1 MKKKLLVLNHSIL
14 FLCTSIY
21 LGTGISLV
29 FFSFPVADELTPD
42 NYYTHFVPQVDAATR
57 FFTYMTGVMI
67 VTGIIMTI
75 AEWKGKTYRWVPIVV
90 LLGVVAATLL
100 TTQYIFP
107 YNEAMRNGITDNT
120 QLHEVLG
127 KWMSLNR
134 IRVSL
139 WAVQWI
145 SMMTYFGLVACRS
158 EES

>member
-1 MKKKLLVLNHSIL
+1 MKKKLLTLNHSIL

-42 NYYTHFVPQVDAATR
+42 NYYTHFVPQVDAATK
-57 FFTYMTGVMI
+57 FFTYMTVVML
-67 VTGIIMTI
+67 VTGIVMTL
-75 AEWKGKTYRWVPIVV
+75 AEWKGKTYRWYPIVV

-100 TTQYIFP
+100 TTQLIFP

-120 QLHEVLG
+120 ELHEVLG

-134 IRVSL
+134 IRASL